1 MNEDVKNAGGAA
13 AAEKSG
19 RGPKR
24 WCVVASGLVEGGR
37 ERVIADWGFAARED
51 AEKRAEAL
59 ADGWRKAVGAPENA
73 SAKAMPEPRKCA
85 LAKCR
90 STDAGTMALV
100 AGTLQDG
107 LDWEAACAR
116 HESAEL
122 QDCLDLKD
130 LDWEA
135 ACAKAGEGW
144 CMLYP
149 AWTPGRRAAVGIGAA
164 LVAAGIVACA
174 VLGAAA
180 QAGPAPTAADAPEAA
195 ASQTAPA
202 KDEKS
207 AVVLTVE
214 AEGAAE
220 GATKAK
226 VAVTDEGGEV
236 VKEAEVAAN
245 EAVELAELEKGD
257 YELLVTEAPVREDG
271 GTYVLPEEA
280 ARFSVKGDGEGVSV
294 TVTLDVLEAEDMTKE
309 QLEATAATLEAAGN
323 GEAAQAVKAAAE
335 TATSVEGS
343 ASAIKRDPA
352 PVPAP
357 GDGSG
362 SSGGSG
368 SGSGGGGQAQPPAA
382 HEHSWTPVTEQQ
394 WVSNNVWVVDSA
406 AWDEPVYSYQEVA
419 ICAGCGADITANPAG
434 HFIRGG
440 CVNGS
445 PASNWRY
452 EQRRIQTGTVHHD
465 EVGHYEDQGRYE
477 TVTVGYRC
485 SCGATR

>member
-19 RGPKR
+19 KGPKR

-37 ERVIADWGFAARED
+37 ERVIADWGFATRED

-73 SAKAMPEPRKCA
+73 SAKAMPEPRKYA
-85 LAKCR
+85 LAKYR
-90 STDAGTMALV
+90 STDAGTRALV

-116 HESAEL
+116 RESAEL
-122 QDCLDLKD
+122 QDYLDLKG

-149 AWTPGRRAAVGIGAA
+149 AWTSGRKAAVSIGAA

-174 VLGAAA
+174 VLGAAS
-180 QAGPAPTAADAPEAA
+180 QAGPAPTAVDAPEAA

-220 GATKAK
+220 GTTKAK

-257 YELLVTEAPVREDG
+257 YELFVTEAPVREDG
-271 GTYVLPEEA
+271 GTYALPEEA

-352 PVPAP
+352 PTPAP
-357 GDGSG
+357 GDGSD

-368 SGSGGGGQAQPPAA
+368 SGSSGDGGGQAQPPAA

-394 WVSNNVWVVDSA
+394 WVPNNVWVVDSA
-406 AWDEPVYSYQEVA
+406 AWDEQ
-419 ICAGCGADITANPAG
+419 
-434 HFIRGG
+434 
-440 CVNGS
+440 
-445 PASNWRY
+445 
-452 EQRRIQTGTVHHD
+452 IQTGEVVQSTCGKTFGTVEEWGVHKQEMGRGHSCSYSVVPTYTTIHHE
-465 EVGHYEDQGRYE
+465 EVGHYEDQGHYE